1 MSALARL
8 GSVSRT
14 YEQAVAEYGP
24 LAVEAAK
31 AEAAYRAAKA
41 KAVLRAKAGPDR
53 VSVAEA
59 EARADADDEIA
70 DLYQRRLVTA
80 ALADAHRERLR
91 QLREQVATGRT
102 AVASEREADRL
113 HADGVTGAA

>member
-8 GSVSRT
+8 GAVSRA

-70 DLYQRRLVTA
+70 DLYQRRLVAA
-80 ALADAHRERLR
+80 ALADAHKAKLA
-91 QLREQVATGRT
+91 QLKEQVATGRT
-102 AVASEREADRL
+102 LAASEREADRI
-113 HADGVTGAA
+113 HADGTSGAA